1 MEETWRSGCS
11 HPMNNPLDEI
21 IQDEEFD
28 ILFDAYYDGGGDD
41 DSVGVDDGAGGFHID
56 DVNDGPIDGSSSE
69 DELDDG
75 NFLSQLLRHTKAE
88 VLTASF
94 KGLPNFK
101 AVRKSVEKNIYE

>member
-1 MEETWRSGCS
+1 
-11 HPMNNPLDEI
+11 MNNPLDEI

-88 VLTASF
+88 VLTVVSR
-94 KGLPNFK
+94 GYQTS
-101 AVRKSVEKNIYE
+101 RR